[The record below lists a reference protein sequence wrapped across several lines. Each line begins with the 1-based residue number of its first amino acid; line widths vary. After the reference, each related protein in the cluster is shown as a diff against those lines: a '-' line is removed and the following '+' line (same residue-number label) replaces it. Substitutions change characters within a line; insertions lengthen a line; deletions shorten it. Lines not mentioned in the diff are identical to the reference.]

1 MGKAKL
7 EQNEQN
13 EFNDWVSQLDN
24 YYATVGTV
32 APFTLLNFV

>member
-1 MGKAKL
+1 MGKDKL
-7 EQNEQN
+7 EQKEQN

-32 APFTLLNFV
+32 DMN